1 MWYEEEIECAVYY
14 FGLLH
19 ESVVNVGTLRRVTNC
34 GICTS
39 HLEESLS
46 YSLIYYNES
55 VLRMLLLLVG
65 IETILLLDNFLKLL
79 KLVIDYLLSHRITTT
94 VTIDENMIG

>member
-1 MWYEEEIECAVYY
+1 VWYEKEIKCPIYY

-19 ESVVNVGTLRRVTNC
+19 ESVVNVRTLRRVTNC
-34 GICTS
+34 GICTG

-79 KLVIDYLLSHRITTT
+79 KLVIDYLLSHRITNT